1 MSVREQIQSM
11 QILNL
16 HSQTQDSNLA
26 GDFHPGNIPGLSCSL
41 VPLLFLILGLYPATL
56 SEYPT
61 FCVLSFFFF
70 LCLIC
75 TFFFGTQHSYFII
88 MCLLYS
94 PCILLYPVWE
104 KAIKYIQSSKHE
116 LDI

>member
-61 FCVLSFFFF
+61 FCVLSFFSLPNLYF
-70 LCLIC
+70 LFWYA
-75 TFFFGTQHSYFII
+75 T
-88 MCLLYS
+88 LLFYNYVHALFTLHTS
-94 PCILLYPVWE
+94 VPSVGEGNKIYTV
-104 KAIKYIQSSKHE
+104 K
-116 LDI
+116 